1 MTELNQIRRR
11 DVLAGLSTVG
21 LGTIAGCTG
30 SETPDSSNEETDDGS
45 GNTEADD
52 GSGVPEPEE
61 NWQQGLPHC
70 STGDYTLKIRG
81 LLINYSGQTVTV
93 NIENTGIE
101 AREIEEVGIKF
112 EYITDGDR
120 NEIYDELFSASFS
133 GRVEGGD
140 TQSYEVSD
148 FSRVFWEDADI
159 EDVRLFLSSGNNV
172 QPCWGDG

>member
-1 MTELNQIRRR
+1 MKAMTDLEQIRRR
-11 DVLAGLSTVG
+11 DVFAGLSAVG

-30 SETPDSSNEETDDGS
+30 SETPDSSNEE
-45 GNTEADD
+45 ADD
-52 GSGVPEPEE
+52 GSGVPEPKE

-81 LLINYSGQTVTV
+81 LLVDYSGQTVTV

-101 AREIEEVGIKF
+101 ALEIEEVGIKF

-133 GRVEGGD
+133 GRIEGGD
-140 TQSYEVSD
+140 TQSYDVSD

-172 QPCWGDG
+172 QPCWGDA